1 MPAVCMMT
9 KIIKIDPGKP
19 DPEKIDEAVAILK
32 NGGVIGFPTE
42 TFYGLG
48 TDARNEAAIAN
59 IFAVKGRDFNNPI
72 LVVIGDPEH
81 VDLFAD
87 DIPAQARALMQRFW
101 PGPVTILFSASAAV
115 SQTLTAGSG
124 KIGIRLTS
132 HPIARELSRKLGG
145 PLTATS
151 ANLSGAPECSTAAEV
166 LAQLEGKIDG
176 IVDGGITPG
185 GKGSTI
191 VDATVSPVT
200 VLREGVIPAALI
212 QETLA
217 RAS

>member
-1 MPAVCMMT
+1 MT
-9 KIIKIDPGKP
+9 KIIQIDPERP
-19 DPEKIDEAVAILK
+19 EPEKIDEAVAILK
-32 NGGVIGFPTE
+32 GGGVIGFPTE

-48 TDARNEAAIAN
+48 ADASNEAAIEK
-59 IFAVKGRDFNNPI
+59 IFGVKGRDFRNPI
-72 LVVIGDPEH
+72 LVVIGEPGQ
-81 VDLFAD
+81 VDLFAG
-87 DIPAQARALMQRFW
+87 DIPAQARSLMQRFW
-101 PGPVTILFSASAAV
+101 PGPVTILFRASAAV
-115 SQTLTAGSG
+115 SPKLTAGSG

-132 HPIARELSRKLGG
+132 HPIARELARKLGG

-166 LAQLEGKIDG
+166 LSQLEGRIDG
-176 IVDGGITPG
+176 IVDGEITPG

-191 VDATVSPVT
+191 VDATVFPVN